1 MAPLALVPNLTTRGC
16 QFAHAMEKVLATEK
30 YCTSIHGS
38 ELWDLTSPEAQMV
51 FRAWRTGIKIS
62 WNIPR
67 TTHSYFVQ
75 DVLTTGVQSLE
86 QRILRNSVGF
96 FQSLLS
102 CPCPEVAV
110 LARIAARD
118 IRSTLGKNIQK
129 IRELTQLDPWSVR
142 KTELHAALE
151 QGLHIEI
158 PKVDSWRP
166 RCLANMLAARSQAFF
181 RADEDEVVRLTSL
194 IESLVT
200 N

>member
-1 MAPLALVPNLTTRGC
+1 MEFIDKRAQIRETFE
-16 QFAHAMEKVLATEK
+16 FAHAMEKVMATEK
-30 YCTSIHGS
+30 YCTNIHGS
-38 ELWDLTSPEAQMV
+38 VLWDLTSPEAQMV

-62 WNIPR
+62 WNVPR
-67 TTHSYFVQ
+67 TTHSFLVQ

-96 FQSLLS
+96 FQSLLRS
-102 CPCPEVAV
+102 PCPEVAV
-110 LARIAARD
+110 LAKIAARD
-118 IRSTLGKNIQK
+118 IRSTLGRNIQK
-129 IRELTQLDPWSVR
+129 IREITQLDPWTVK

-181 RADEDEVVRLTSL
+181 RADDDEYVRLTSL
-194 IESLVT
+194 IDSLVT

>member
-1 MAPLALVPNLTTRGC
+1 MWSSDGATCISSKFDHQRVPVCSCHGKGIGNREILYEHTWVGALGFDKSRSSDALPGVEDR
-16 QFAHAMEKVLATEK
+16 H
-30 YCTSIHGS
+30 S
-38 ELWDLTSPEAQMV
+38 
-51 FRAWRTGIKIS
+51 
-62 WNIPR
+62 
-67 TTHSYFVQ
+67 THSYFVQ
-75 DVLTTGVQSLE
+75 DVLTKRVQSLE

-102 CPCPEVAV
+102 CPCPEVFVMAW
-110 LARIAARD
+110 IAAWD

-129 IRELTQLDPWSVR
+129 IREITQLDPCSMR

-151 QGLHIEI
+151 HGLHIEI
-158 PKVDSWRP
+158 PKVDSWRL

-194 IESLVT
+194 IDSLVT